1 MMENKKMKFVVN
13 AKTDGFA
20 LKAKA
25 GKHELVLDE
34 SEALGGKNTGPN
46 PMQTALAALVSC
58 ENVTANMAAREMD
71 FDLKCLTINV
81 SGTFDPRGFM
91 GDASVQPYFEE
102 VTINV
107 KVDTTESDERIQL
120 IKEQVE
126 ARCPIYTL
134 FKAAGVKMND
144 TWVKA

>member
-1 MMENKKMKFVVN
+1 
-13 AKTDGFA
+13 
-20 LKAKA
+20 
-25 GKHELVLDE
+25 
-34 SEALGGKNTGPN
+34 
-46 PMQTALAALVSC
+46 MQTALAALVSC

-107 KVDTTESDERIQL
+107 KVDTSESDERIQL

>member
-1 MMENKKMKFVVN
+1 MNKKMRFTVN
-13 AKTDGFA
+13 AETDGFA
-20 LKAKA
+20 LTAKA
-25 GKHELVLDE
+25 GKHQLVLDE
-34 SEALGGKNTGPN
+34 SEQLGGEDTGPN

-58 ENVTANMAAREMD
+58 ENVTANIAAREID
-71 FDLKCLTINV
+71 FDLKRLKINV
-81 SGTFDPRGFM
+81 SGSFDPRGFM

-107 KVDTTESDERIQL
+107 EVETSESDERVQT
-120 IKEQVE
+120 IKEMVE